1 MPEPDPI
8 QLAAIQAVLSA
19 VPRDMLVARAMTVLE
34 DAFMAC
40 AFGLQ
45 FGLTLEAVQRSVVEL
60 LTDQLPPAR

>member
-1 MPEPDPI
+1 
-8 QLAAIQAVLSA
+8 
-19 VPRDMLVARAMTVLE
+19 MTVLE